1 MQFFV
6 QSAVPGKEVRGSNG
20 VRKTGRGGK
29 RNKRRG
35 KMKGLRKKSRETKG
49 LGREKQEEV
58 ERNARSVQHPLADR

>member
-20 VRKTGRGGK
+20 VRKTGRGGR

-35 KMKGLRKKSRETKG
+35 KMKGLRKKSGETKG
-49 LGREKQEEV
+49 LGREKQEV
-58 ERNARSVQHPLADR
+58 ERNVRSIQHPLADR

>member
-20 VRKTGRGGK
+20 VRKTRRGGR

-35 KMKGLRKKSRETKG
+35 KMKGLGKKSGETKG

-58 ERNARSVQHPLADR
+58 ERNVRSIQHPLADR

>member
-20 VRKTGRGGK
+20 VRKTGRRGR

-35 KMKGLRKKSRETKG
+35 KMKGLRKKSGETKDWE
-49 LGREKQEEV
+49 GRSRRKWREMSDQY
-58 ERNARSVQHPLADR
+58 STH